1 MKTKILRPVRIGD
14 DKVEVTV
21 FSEEEK
27 SWEKHRIRSSKNIL
41 DRMMAMANNM
51 VIMNLQDNAY
61 VFSEVE
67 APGLRAIVGEGMVEG
82 VETILSPKPSLLLSI
97 EFGKKTNDHGEIIHK
112 IKPEPNTWIYE
123 GSIINK
129 NIDYDLVILKTAD
142 GPRIILPDELYI
154 PQRKSSGGKKTK
166 KKKRRKRKHASKKS
180 VKKSAKT
187 SKTTKKSKKT
197 KKTRRRKRRRKK

>member
-14 DKVEVTV
+14 DKVEIIV
-21 FSEEEK
+21 FNEEEK

-67 APGLRAIVGEGMVEG
+67 APGLRTIVGEGMVEG
-82 VETILSPKPSLLLSI
+82 VETVLSPKPSLLLSV
-97 EFGKKTNDHGEIIHK
+97 EFGKKVDDHVEIIHK
-112 IKPEPNTWIYE
+112 IKPEPNTWVYE

-129 NIDYDLVILKTAD
+129 NIDYDLIILKTID
-142 GPRIILPDELYI
+142 GPRIVLSDELHI
-154 PQRKSSGGKKTK
+154 PQRKSSREKKTK
-166 KKKRRKRKHASKKS
+166 KKKRRKRKHTSKTPAKKS
-180 VKKSAKT
+180 TKT
-187 SKTTKKSKKT
+187 SKTTKKSRKT
-197 KKTRRRKRRRKK
+197 RKRRSRRKK